1 MSLIQFRLTM
11 SFSTSSMADLPSFST
26 EEFYWLA
33 SCFWGIITCKL
44 VNRVDRSRTQRI
56 AGSQSFSFWF
66 DSNKFSIVF

>member
-44 VNRVDRSRTQRI
+44 VVCLVITLETVKCGHFG
-56 AGSQSFSFWF
+56 A
-66 DSNKFSIVF
+66 